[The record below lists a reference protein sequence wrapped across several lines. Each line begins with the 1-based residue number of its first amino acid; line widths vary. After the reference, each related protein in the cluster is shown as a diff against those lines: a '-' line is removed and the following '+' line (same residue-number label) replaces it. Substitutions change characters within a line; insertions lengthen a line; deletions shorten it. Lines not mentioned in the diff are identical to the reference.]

1 MGSLTGG
8 SRSNQSGK
16 LEGVLTMTLKR
27 QFIIET
33 YGTYKT
39 YLKARK
45 EDYFAVQY
53 AFCIWL
59 DDMQRNGKITE
70 KHLYNTVF

>member
-1 MGSLTGG
+1 
-8 SRSNQSGK
+8 
-16 LEGVLTMTLKR
+16 MTLKR

-70 KHLYNTVF
+70 KHLYNTIF